1 MATKKHQRV
10 KLVEYIGDDSI
21 SPDSA
26 LIAAGIVLMEAA
38 ELCKDQKDTEGLI
51 RVANAWY
58 DISKTLMDIEDE
70 ESKKQPFGFGLAQV
84 GEDEDGDDESTGII
98 EVRKKPRQLRKRTR

>member
-10 KLVEYIGDDSI
+10 KLVEYIGDDAI

-51 RVANAWY
+51 RVANAWF
-58 DISKTLMDIEDE
+58 DISKTLMDASE
-70 ESKKQPFGFGLAQV
+70 EENKQPFGFGLAEV

-98 EVRKKPRQLRKRTR
+98 EVRKKSR

>member
-10 KLVEYIGDDSI
+10 KLVEYIGDDAI

-51 RVANAWY
+51 RVANSWF
-58 DISKTLMDIEDE
+58 DISKTLMDASEE
-70 ESKKQPFGFGLAQV
+70 ESKQPFGFGLAEV

-98 EVRKKPRQLRKRTR
+98 EVRKKSR